1 MPIFESYQKALKA
14 EDKVDYHDM
23 IIGATDLIKSGT
35 YKSPYRYIM
44 VDEFQDISMGRAKLL
59 SALQK
64 SDPDVQLFCVGD
76 DWQAIYRFTGSDINI
91 MKNFEEHFG
100 TYARSDLGTTFRCEK
115 KITDQATHFILQNN
129 FQIPKKV
136 RSINEGKHPSV
147 YVCLRESDAQDQLTS
162 IMNVIATSEDVPDK
176 KKKPSVLILGR
187 YRTEVL
193 ESFTKTNYFHILQRL
208 RKSFDQLN
216 INYKTVH
223 GSKGLEAD
231 YVILLDH
238 GFPSEKVDDPILNM
252 VLSAPEVFPNSEE
265 RRLFY
270 VALTRAKKK
279 VFLATGSGKRSEFID
294 EVIKSPIDIEIFG
307 KQLPEEPNCEK
318 CVKGNLKLTDGKK
331 GKFWLC
337 KNYPYCKHREQA
349 CPFCKN
355 GYPERNDDSTISCS
369 VCEQQIEKC
378 PEVGCRGFI
387 QQRQNKTYG
396 NFFWGCTEYSNPD
409 KKCGYTRNTKYPEDN
424 DKSRYKKY
432 SKNTSQSGRRSK
444 KPNSFNKQYP
454 NHGKP
459 WTKAQNDK
467 LKKLVAENKSTDL
480 IAKEMGRSDRSIE
493 VQRERLGLY

>member
-1 MPIFESYQKALKA
+1 ML
-14 EDKVDYHDM
+14 
-23 IIGATDLIKSGT
+23 SGN
-35 YKSPYRYIM
+35 
-44 VDEFQDISMGRAKLL
+44 FQN
-59 SALQK
+59 

-115 KITDQATHFILQNN
+115 KITDQATHFILQND

-147 YVCLRESDAQDQLTS
+147 YVCLREKEPDDQLTS

-252 VLSAPEVFPNSEE
+252 VLSAPETFPNSEE

-307 KQLPEEPNCEK
+307 KKLPEEPNCEK
-318 CVKGNLKLTDGKK
+318 CVEGTLRLKEDFG
-331 GKFWLC
+331 FWSC
-337 KNYPYCKHREQA
+337 KNYPYCENKEQA
-349 CPFCKN
+349 CPYCKKGFPQRHAN
-355 GYPERNDDSTISCS
+355 STISCN

-378 PEVGCRGFI
+378 PEVGCKGFI
-387 QQRQNKTYG
+387 QQQQNNTNG
-396 NFFWGCTEYSNPD
+396 NYFWGCTEFFNPQ
-409 KKCGYTRNTKYPEDN
+409 KRC
-424 DKSRYKKY
+424 RYKRGTRYAQDEKRY
-432 SKNTSQSGRRSK
+432 SKSTSNSGRGFKR
-444 KPNSFNKQYP
+444 PNSFNKQYP

-480 IAKEMGRSDRSIE
+480 IAQEMGRSARSIE
-493 VQRERLGLY
+493 LQRDRLGL